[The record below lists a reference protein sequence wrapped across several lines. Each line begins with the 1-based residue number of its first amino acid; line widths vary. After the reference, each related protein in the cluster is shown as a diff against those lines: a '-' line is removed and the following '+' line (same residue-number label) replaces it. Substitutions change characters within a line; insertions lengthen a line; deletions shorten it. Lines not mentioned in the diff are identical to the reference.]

1 MKKIPSH
8 QWGLFGK
15 INETNYTISL
25 NFTFLQNLEHCESSM
40 MKESKHER
48 VRWAAKLIFT
58 VGFFNI
64 HWNFFASSN
73 FIHIFSQKYA
83 ANAWNNKKKVANNQN
98 FTVFKKKNKSFLHYM
113 FFPFSNKAKYICVN
127 SRLLLQFFFTIC
139 RKIANYHVKNKILT
153 FESSFAYFFT
163 GKVKNTN
170 CQQF

>member
-25 NFTFLQNLEHCESSM
+25 NFPFLQILEHCASSM

-98 FTVFKKKNKSFLHYM
+98 FTVFKKRTSHFCIKC
-113 FFPFSNKAKYICVN
+113 FFPFSNKAKYIYVILDYYCNFSLQYVEK
-127 SRLLLQFFFTIC
+127 LLIFM
-139 RKIANYHVKNKILT
+139 
-153 FESSFAYFFT
+153 
-163 GKVKNTN
+163 
-170 CQQF
+170 